1 MSVATSSAATSSDV
15 TSLAVAGASS
25 ADGDAADRCSGA
37 GDPAPGVDLRAEVM
51 AVGSAW
57 ARALCRL
64 VHLVRDL
71 DSSGDWVL
79 DGSRTC
85 AHWVASVLDVEVC
98 TAREWL
104 RIGRALAGLPEI
116 DAAFSSGRISY
127 SKVRQLTRIASPELE
142 GELLQIAE
150 RVPAGRL
157 GVELARWLA
166 GHEEPADTEDRHR
179 AAREVS
185 WRTDIDGM
193 VVGRF
198 RLAPADAAAVIA
210 AIDSSVMAYRGPAHA
225 SADASADGAQRW
237 PSVSQQRADALVGLV
252 TGGGLGVTTE
262 VVLHVRGDGCSLDDG
277 TPLAG
282 SVLEKLVPGS
292 FLRALIHDAHG
303 RPIDASG
310 RHRHPST
317 RQKRVVR
324 ERDQG
329 CVDCGARNLLEFD
342 HDPPY
347 AVSGRTVI
355 DELHLRCWTCHRAR
369 HATGARPRRT
379 RRGNEADGG

>member
-37 GDPAPGVDLRAEVM
+37 GDPAPGVDLRAEVV

-64 VHLVRDL
+64 VHLVHDL
-71 DSSGDWVL
+71 DSSGEWVL

-142 GELLQIAE
+142 EELLEIAE

-179 AAREVS
+179 AARTS
-185 WRTDIDGM
+185 TGWW
-193 VVGRF
+193 
-198 RLAPADAAAVIA
+198 
-210 AIDSSVMAYRGPAHA
+210 
-225 SADASADGAQRW
+225 SADSAW
-237 PSVSQQRADALVGLV
+237 
-252 TGGGLGVTTE
+252 
-262 VVLHVRGDGCSLDDG
+262 
-277 TPLAG
+277 
-282 SVLEKLVPGS
+282 
-292 FLRALIHDAHG
+292 
-303 RPIDASG
+303 RP
-310 RHRHPST
+310 
-317 RQKRVVR
+317 
-324 ERDQG
+324 
-329 CVDCGARNLLEFD
+329 
-342 HDPPY
+342 
-347 AVSGRTVI
+347 
-355 DELHLRCWTCHRAR
+355 
-369 HATGARPRRT
+369 RT
-379 RRGNEADGG
+379 RRR